1 MQSNNVYTVNVN
13 PTAFENIK
21 NGTKKIEGRLEKSI
35 FHEMDIADIIKF
47 VNSSTKE
54 IVEKKIGHLKRYFNF
69 ERMLTEENMS
79 DILPWCNDVDT
90 GVKYYLSLYK
100 NYNEREYPVLA
111 IFIN

>member
-1 MQSNNVYTVNVN
+1 MRTLKVKLILLQNLSSDGNKISG
-13 PTAFENIK
+13 EK
-21 NGTKKIEGRLEKSI
+21 NKKNLINFFFRI
-35 FHEMDIADIIKF
+35 
-47 VNSSTKE
+47 
-54 IVEKKIGHLKRYFNF
+54 KRYFNF